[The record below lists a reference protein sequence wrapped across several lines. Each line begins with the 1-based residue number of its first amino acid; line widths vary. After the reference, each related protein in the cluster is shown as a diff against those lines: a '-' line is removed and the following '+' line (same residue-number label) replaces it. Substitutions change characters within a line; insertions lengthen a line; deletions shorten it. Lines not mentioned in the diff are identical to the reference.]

1 MRKDLIDG
9 LIVTP
14 QELIEL
20 KNHKDVLLLD
30 LSALETY
37 DKQTIPGAIHLPF
50 EDIVSGE
57 LPCPNLLPTEKKFA
71 MALANIGYT
80 TSRHIVAFDDEYG
93 LKAARL
99 YWTLAVA
106 GINDFSYLN
115 GGLLTWQ
122 EAGNEV
128 VSPAD
133 DASLQGVDTSG
144 DTSVDALDIHFSLDS
159 PHKVTAKQI
168 ADSLPNKDLFLW
180 DTRSYAEWSGEDVR
194 AQRGGHI
201 PGAHHLEWTK
211 FLDDKGRIVTKEE
224 AAKIL
229 SEFLKNKQAP
239 EQEVVVYCQAHRRSS
254 VAFLIAAYLG
264 IPTRG
269 YDGSWQ
275 EWGNDPALPIS
286 ASASSPESA

>member
-1 MRKDLIDG
+1 MINTLIDG

-30 LSALETY
+30 LSALEIY
-37 DKQTIPGAIHLPF
+37 ENQTIPGAIHLSL

-57 LPCPNLLPTEKKFA
+57 LPCPNLLPSEAKFA
-71 MALANIGYT
+71 KALAEVGYT
-80 TSRHIVAFDDEYG
+80 SSRHIVAFDDEYG
-93 LKAARL
+93 LNAARL

-115 GGLLTWQ
+115 GGLLAWQ

-128 VSPAD
+128 VSPAEN
-133 DASLQGVDTSG
+133 ASSTDTN
-144 DTSVDALDIHFSLDS
+144 TSVDALDIHFPLDS

-168 ADSLPNKDLFLW
+168 VDSLPNKDLFLW
-180 DTRSYAEWSGEDVR
+180 DTRSYAEWNGENVR

-211 FLDDKGRIVTKEE
+211 FLDDKGRILPKEE

-229 SEFLKNKQAP
+229 SELLKDKQAP

-254 VAFLIAAYLG
+254 VAFLIATYLG
-264 IPTRG
+264 ISTRG